1 MGRQAL
7 NDEVDWLSVCRAA
20 ADDVRAGLAA
30 HPLRADRAHTTGRGA
45 GGDTALVIDRLAE
58 DAVVRRLEDLGQ
70 PLTLISEELGE
81 RALEGG
87 GPPWV
92 VVDPIDGSKNA
103 KWGLPGHALSV
114 AVADRQ
120 TMGGVRF
127 AYVRELSGGP
137 EWWAVEGGG
146 LQAHGVAVDPPGE
159 GSGLKMLGIE
169 SADPRLV
176 AEYSGALVDTGAE
189 RLRAVG
195 AIALS
200 LAYVASGQLD
210 AMVSLAPCRSF
221 DAAAGQLLVR
231 EAGGAV
237 AFPDTGPDPLSAPL
251 DLEMRSRVAAAAG
264 RGVLETVM
272 RSF

>member
-1 MGRQAL
+1 MPSQAGD
-7 NDEVDWLSVCRAA
+7 DEVDWLSVCRAA
-20 ADDVRAGLAA
+20 ADDVEAGLAA
-30 HPLRADRAHTTGRGA
+30 HPLRADRATTTGRGA
-45 GGDTALVIDRLAE
+45 GGDVALAIDRLAE
-58 DAVVRRLEDLGQ
+58 DAVVRRLEGLVA

-81 RALEGG
+81 RALRGG

-103 KWGLPGHALSV
+103 KWGLPGHALSI
-114 AVADRQ
+114 AVADGP

-127 AYVRELSGGP
+127 GYVRELSGGP

-146 LQAHGVAVDPPGE
+146 LQTRGIAVDPAEAGAAVE
-159 GSGLKMLGIE
+159 MLGIE
-169 SADPRLV
+169 SAEPRLV
-176 AEYSGALVDTGAE
+176 AEHAAALVGTGAH
-189 RLRAVG
+189 RLRALG

-237 AFPDTGPDPLSAPL
+237 AFPDTGPDPLAASL

-264 RGVLETVM
+264 PEALEAVLAN
-272 RSF
+272 F